1 MDGAVALDL
10 LRVTEWRSGRVTKST
25 RHQVHLA
32 KEKTPEVRKTLGV
45 FFIYYIQYTINN
57 IISYSATIAL

>member
-32 KEKTPEVRKTLGV
+32 KEKTPKVFLTSGV
-45 FFIYYIQYTINN
+45 FLIYNN
-57 IISYSATIAL
+57 IL